1 MKTLIN
7 LSLAA
12 ILTAGTITA
21 FAQQS
26 DDSNDPLARLM
37 RQRAEEE
44 KQLGGQPSAP
54 ADAAPATAPATTDQ
68 SPPPAVATTTE
79 TAPPVTVE
87 APVMEGG
94 TTNGI
99 RLNFRNAPLDT
110 VLNYLSA
117 AAGFHIVVE
126 SSVSGTVSV
135 ISSQPMTKDEAV
147 DLLNSVLNK
156 NGLALIRD
164 GNILTVIRQSDA
176 TGRNIPVKT
185 WNYDVDSIPNN
196 DEIVTEIIPIRF
208 VEARQLLTDI
218 SPFNNAQRI
227 VANEAGNTII
237 VTDTQAN
244 IRHLAEIIKAV
255 DSSAEGETQIRV
267 FPLKYANPNDVATL
281 LSSVFPS
288 QNGGAQNPIRFGGGG
303 GGPGGFRGGG
313 AGGGG
318 GGNPFAAFLAAQS
331 GQGNSTQNRVQKQSQ
346 VVAVADA
353 RTQSVVVTASKDLM
367 EQIAEMMDK
376 LDVPS
381 SRDQQVYTVN
391 VDTGDPQ
398 QILQVLQNTFP
409 ANTTSRSSSS
419 SSSSQNSALQQRATY
434 NINQEGT
441 SSSTS
446 FNGSSTGGGRTG
458 SLP

>member
-1 MKTLIN
+1 MKTLIT

-12 ILTAGTITA
+12 LLTAGTIIA

-26 DDSNDPLARLM
+26 DDANDPLARLM

-44 KQLGGQPSAP
+44 KQLGGQSSAP
-54 ADAAPATAPATTDQ
+54 ADATPATAPAATDQ
-68 SPPPAVATTTE
+68 TPPATTTTE
-79 TAPPVTVE
+79 TAPVAPVIVE
-87 APVMEGG
+87 APIMEGG

-176 TGRNIPVKT
+176 TSRNIPVKT
-185 WNYDVDSIPNN
+185 WNYDVNSIPNN

-237 VTDTQAN
+237 ITDTQAN
-244 IRHLAEIIKAV
+244 IRHLSEIIKAV

-281 LSSVFPS
+281 LTGVFPS

-303 GGPGGFRGGG
+303 PGGFRGGG
-313 AGGGG
+313 AGGG
-318 GGNPFAAFLAAQS
+318 NPFAAFMAAQS
-331 GQGNSTQNRVQKQSQ
+331 GNANSTQNRVQKESQ
-346 VVAVADA
+346 VIAVADA

-367 EQIAEMMDK
+367 EQIAQMMDK

-381 SRDQQVYTVN
+381 SRDQDVYTVN
-391 VDTGDPQ
+391 VSTGDPQ
-398 QILQVLQNTFP
+398 QILQVLQSTFP

-419 SSSSQNSALQQRATY
+419 SSSSSQNSALQQRQIY

-441 SSSTS
+441 SSSSSS
-446 FNGSSTGGGRTG
+446 FGGSSTGGGRSG